1 MIDSELE
8 SIWVS
13 KQSSELSRLLSSE
26 QVATEVEALQQ
37 QLGCDGVIVILS
49 QVSEHITSG
58 FVIQANALKVYEN
71 NRQNA
76 EIIGLS
82 LASFPIL
89 CEQLL
94 LNQHSGL
101 FPDKDL
107 EPESREVKQSHFSV
121 RLIDELNQFIT
132 SSTLPI
138 QLHINHTVVIGNS
151 RLCLVPYQ
159 HQHKGIVA
167 QADAKFYLVNESAL
181 TLCSQVELTRV
192 TELLN
197 NKELQYLELFQQLPV
212 ACALID
218 KDNNVSKQNQVA
230 NQNLPLHLNQ
240 SLFSVINSDDHL
252 LLEDC
257 LHIVREGALHQSWCE
272 IPLIIAGTKHW
283 YKMSFCRALD
293 IENHLLMMVEDI
305 SERYRLADEL
315 SFQSNYDPL
324 TGLPNRVQFEA
335 MLEEAIDAKDRLP
348 ACVAFLDLDQFQ
360 VINDVSGHKAG
371 DELLC
376 QVSKRLSL
384 LLRTG
389 DIVARLGGDEFGIL
403 MFYADKES
411 AELVAKRICQ
421 QLSEHEFIWGEIT
434 HNVSISM
441 GLSELDSRTSDIYSI
456 MSQADAACRIAKEG
470 GRNRWHFYCKND
482 PQMHQLYNQMLASVD
497 IISALALNQF
507 ELFYQLIE
515 PLSSDES
522 GIHMEILLRMVQE
535 DGRYVSPGVFLPAA
549 ERYNLASKI
558 DRWVIDNLLKWGA
571 RHMEIWEQLSMV
583 SVNLSA
589 LSLSDSKFMS
599 WLEMRLMV
607 EPELVSKLC
616 FEITETAAVSQLE
629 QATALI
635 DLLKPLGCKLAL
647 DDFGS
652 GFSSFA
658 YLKCLD
664 VDYVKIDGQFVV
676 NVCDDRSDKAIV
688 SAICQLG
695 KDMDFEV
702 IGEFVESETIGR
714 LLRELGVDYGQGYAI
729 GRPARLIELSS
740 GVRSPWL
747 LN

>member
-58 FVIQANALKVYEN
+58 FVLQANALKVYEN

-76 EIIGLS
+76 EILGLS

-702 IGEFVESETIGR
+702 IGEFVESETIGQ

>member
-13 KQSSELSRLLSSE
+13 KQSAELSSLLSSE
-26 QVATEVEALQQ
+26 QVTAEIEHLQQ
-37 QLGCDGVIVILS
+37 QLNCDGVVVILS
-49 QVSEHITSG
+49 QISEHITSD
-58 FVIQANALKVYEN
+58 FVAQANALKVYESN
-71 NRQNA
+71 SQQA
-76 EIIGLS
+76 EMLGLA
-82 LASFPIL
+82 LVSFPIL

-94 LNQHSGL
+94 LNQNSGL
-101 FPDKDL
+101 FPSIVSTETEQKG
-107 EPESREVKQSHFSV
+107 FS
-121 RLIDELNQFIT
+121 ELLTNELSGLCSGLT
-132 SSTLPI
+132 KPI
-138 QLHINHTVVIGNS
+138 VLHINHCVVIGNS
-151 RLCLVPYQ
+151 RLCLISYQ
-159 HQHKGIVA
+159 HKTDDFNPAERANTDTFHKG
-167 QADAKFYLVNESAL
+167 NES
-181 TLCSQVELTRV
+181 TLKVCSHAELTRV
-192 TELLN
+192 SELLN
-197 NKELQYLELFQQLPV
+197 NKEIQYLELFQQLPV

-218 KDNNVSKQNQVA
+218 KDDNVSKQNQVA
-230 NQNLPLHLNQ
+230 IHNLPLRLNE
-240 SLFSVINSDDHL
+240 SLFSMINSDDHL

-272 IPLIIAGTKHW
+272 IPLIIGGTKHW

-293 IENHLLMMVEDI
+293 IEQHLLMMVEDI

-335 MLEEAIDAKDRLP
+335 MLEEVIDTQDRLP

-403 MFYADKES
+403 MFHADKES
-411 AELVAKRICQ
+411 AEQVAKRICQ
-421 QLSEHEFIWGEIT
+421 QLSQHEFTWGEIT

-441 GLSELDSRTSDIYSI
+441 GLSELNSRTEDIYSV
-456 MSQADAACRIAKEG
+456 MSQADAACRIAKED
-470 GRNRWHFYCKND
+470 GRNRWHFYSKND

-549 ERYNLASKI
+549 ERYNLASRI

-571 RHMEIWEQLSMV
+571 RHIEIWEQLSMV

-607 EPELVSKLC
+607 EPDLVSKLC

-702 IGEFVESETIGR
+702 IGEFVESEAIGQ

-729 GRPARLIELSS
+729 GKPARLIELAS
-740 GVRSPWL
+740 GVRTPWL
-747 LN
+747 IN